1 MVVDKMHAR
10 AKVGGEG
17 GGNNS
22 RARVGEEGGV
32 NNSKAKVGG
41 EGGGN
46 NSRAKVGGEGR
57 GIEWRKL
64 DVGGARVSS
73 VWLSS
78 SSFST
83 PCSTPSLP
91 STLSHHISL
100 DLSTGTTFC
109 VDQATDRRKVKVSL
123 LRIVPNVDLKHLN
136 S

>member
-10 AKVGGEG
+10 AKVCGEG
-17 GGNNS
+17 G
-22 RARVGEEGGV
+22 V
-32 NNSKAKVGG
+32 
-41 EGGGN
+41 N
-46 NSRAKVGGEGR
+46 NSRAKVGGEGG

-91 STLSHHISL
+91 STLFLSHHISL